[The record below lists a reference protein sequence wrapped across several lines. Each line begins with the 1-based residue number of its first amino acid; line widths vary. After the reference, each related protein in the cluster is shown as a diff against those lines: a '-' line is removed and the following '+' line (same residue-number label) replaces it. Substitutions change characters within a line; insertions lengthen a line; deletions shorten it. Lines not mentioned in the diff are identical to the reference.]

1 MGAGEG
7 SKCDAFKI
15 FGKEDVM
22 KKNKQKKQAEVKT
35 CALCGREIFGD
46 YDYVKTKRGTE
57 MYFHK
62 GLRCENGR

>member
-1 MGAGEG
+1 
-7 SKCDAFKI
+7 
-15 FGKEDVM
+15 M